1 LTMPLGLIRKA
12 VVMKKAKPKNGK
24 HPRISECEKRIIQDM
39 AKNREMIPADIAKTL
54 GRDRSTIG
62 RQLAMK
68 NMVKQG
74 RKECLSTDQKDKLEQ
89 VVVDM
94 VKTADAN
101 YMVTLPMIH
110 RRSRLKCS
118 ERTVSRALH
127 LRGYRFFRLYEKLIL
142 TPEDIK
148 KRWNWAKKY
157 ASKSRQWW
165 IKNVHI
171 HLDNKHFKAPLTSK
185 ARKLTAKRGVKGVYR
200 KTAKKGAGK
209 ATRIHS
215 CFVKPSP
222 KLRTNLGSKGV
233 LKMGGVGAGKVLV
246 WATVEGRWSGEKAA
260 EMYSKVVAPA
270 LKKQYPGKK
279 RFVALEDNDP
289 TGNRSKLGLAAKT
302 KAKVDLLKIPE
313 RSPDL
318 NVLDYSI
325 WSEVERRL
333 RHQERCMK
341 DEKRETREEFI
352 KRLDRTAHSLTREEI
367 NKAIGK
373 LHKRC
378 QLLLKAKGGL
388 FVEGGNKRRP
398 K

>member
-1 LTMPLGLIRKA
+1 MPLGLIRKVA
-12 VVMKKAKPKNGK
+12 AMKKAKPDNVK
-24 HPRISECEKRIIQDM
+24 PARVSVDEKRIINEM
-39 AKNREMIPADIAKTL
+39 AKQMIPQHVAKYL
-54 GRDRSTIG
+54 RRDPATIK

-68 NMVKQG
+68 TMVKKG
-74 RKECLSTDQKDKLEQ
+74 RKEYLSNNQKDKLEQ

-94 VKTADAN
+94 VKKADAN

-118 ERTVSRALH
+118 EKTVSRALH
-127 LRGYRFFRLYEKLIL
+127 LRGYRFFRLYEKMIL

-148 KRWNWAKKY
+148 KRWNWAKKH
-157 ASKSRQWW
+157 AGKSRQWW

-171 HLDNKHFKAPLTSK
+171 HLDNKHFKAPLTLK
-185 ARKLTAKRGVKGVYR
+185 ARKLTAKRAIRGAYR
-200 KTAKKGAGK
+200 KAAKKGEGR
-209 ATRIHS
+209 ATKIQS

-260 EMYSKVVAPA
+260 EMYKKVVASA
-270 LKKQYPGKK
+270 LKRQYPGKK

-289 TGNRSKLGLAAKT
+289 TGNRSKLGLAAKA
-302 KAKVDLLKIPE
+302 KAKIDLLTIPE

-318 NVLDYSI
+318 NVMDYNI

-341 DEKRETREEFI
+341 DDKRETRIDFI
-352 KRLDRTAHSLTREEI
+352 KRLDRTAKSLTREQI
-367 NKAIGK
+367 NKAIGS
-373 LHKRC
+373 LHRRC

-388 FVEGGNKRRP
+388 FQEGGSKRRP